1 MGTNFAALIAN
12 LLISVFAGTKTEF
25 IQGHLTTNGKQLPK
39 SLGL

>member
-1 MGTNFAALIAN
+1 MGTNYAPLIAN
-12 LLISVFAGTKTEF
+12 LLISVFVPTKTDF